1 MPGETIDS
9 PTGAES
15 RSDDDAIPR
24 TVAGLEVDVEGPSRE
39 VVRRGGT
46 FAAFHHR
53 DYSLFWSGALVSNVG
68 SWMQVFAL
76 SVVVYALR
84 HSESDLGII
93 NGLSN
98 LPVLFLAIPAGLLAD
113 RVNRRT
119 LLIWAQ
125 VGLGIQALVL
135 GLLYASGN
143 LSPSRPVLSL
153 AIISGLGL
161 VAGLLS
167 ALTFPAWQ
175 SMVPDLVPR
184 EVLLNGIALNAAQ
197 FQSARLLG
205 PLAAAGALLVGLGMA
220 DIFFVNAAS
229 FIFVIAALAV
239 IRTRRT
245 TPQRSGV
252 PRTREGAWRTLTAG
266 LSYARENRTVGMLI
280 LSVAM
285 MTVFG
290 MPYMML
296 LPALVDK
303 ALVPAMLVG
312 DARDVLIKAW
322 TSYVMSANGLG
333 ALAGAL
339 VVASLPR
346 TFRRE
351 PLVRYTLMA
360 MALLLV
366 AFSLSHQLW
375 LTIAI
380 STLTG
385 AAFLTSTSLMNTS
398 IQACVPHE
406 LRGRVMALFV
416 MAFMGLMPV
425 SSLVFGP
432 LGSVIG
438 PMNAVIAGAVVLASY
453 SMFLIARPEL
463 LASGN
468 ACEDG
473 ADTRGRRT

>member
-1 MPGETIDS
+1 MPDEHSLSDT
-9 PTGAES
+9 
-15 RSDDDAIPR
+15 RDDDAASR
-24 TVAGLEVDVEGPSRE
+24 TTAGLEADVEGPTQAI
-39 VVRRGGT
+39 VRNGGT

-53 DYSLFWSGALVSNVG
+53 DYALFWSGALVSNVG
-68 SWMQVFAL
+68 SWMQMFAL
-76 SVVVYALR
+76 SIVVYALR
-84 HSESDLGII
+84 RSESDLGII

-125 VGLGIQALVL
+125 VGLGVQALVL
-135 GLLYASGN
+135 GWLYANGD
-143 LSPSRPVLSL
+143 LSATRPVLSL

-184 EVLLNGIALNAAQ
+184 DVLLNGIALNAAQ

-205 PLAAAGALLVGLGMA
+205 PLAAAGVLLIGLGMA
-220 DIFFVNAAS
+220 DIFFINAAS
-229 FIFVIAALAV
+229 FIFVIAALAI
-239 IRTRRT
+239 IRTRRS
-245 TPQRSGV
+245 TPQRASG

-266 LSYARENRTVGMLI
+266 LAYARENRTVGMLI

-303 ALVPAMLVG
+303 ALIPAVVVG
-312 DARDVLIKAW
+312 TARDPIVKAW

-339 VVASLPR
+339 IVASLPR
-346 TFRRE
+346 TVRRE
-351 PLVRYTLMA
+351 PLVRYTLLAMA
-360 MALLLV
+360 MLLV
-366 AFSLSHQLW
+366 AFALSRTLW
-375 LTIAI
+375 LTIVI

-398 IQACVPHE
+398 IQACIPQE

-438 PMNAVIAGAVVLASY
+438 PMNSVIAGAAVLAGY
-453 SMFLIARPEL
+453 ALFLIARPSL
-463 LASGN
+463 LAGS
-468 ACEDG
+468 DG
-473 ADTRGRRT
+473 CGE